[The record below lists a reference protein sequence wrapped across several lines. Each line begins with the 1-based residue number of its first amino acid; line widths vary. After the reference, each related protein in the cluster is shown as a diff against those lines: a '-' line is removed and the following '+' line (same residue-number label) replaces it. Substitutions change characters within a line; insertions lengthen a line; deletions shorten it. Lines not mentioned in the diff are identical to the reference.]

1 MRADRLVATLLLLQ
15 MRGTVTAREVAAE
28 LEVSERTAR
37 RDLDALGAAGIPVYS
52 QQGRGGGWRLLGG
65 ATTDLTGLRTPEAR
79 ALMTMAAATGQA
91 SPEFSSAMRK
101 LMRALPEPI
110 RRDAEQVLDSIVAD
124 PTSWGNPDS
133 VLVESRRDEWIEPL
147 QAAVSGQRQVELTYD
162 TPRKG
167 VSQRRIEP
175 LGLVVKQG
183 VWYVLAMTAQG
194 QRSFRIDRIVDAVV
208 TDTVF
213 ERPSDFDLE
222 AAWRRITT
230 GYVERSSRVTTRASA
245 TEFAIPV
252 LRALGVETLVH
263 GARDDGRLDVTLGA
277 WSADVLASQIAGVI
291 AFVELVEPPE
301 QVIDRLGA
309 IGEALVARFGDA
321 RCSEGTPTVQ
331 WTDGS
336 ERPTA

>member
-28 LEVSERTAR
+28 LEISERTAR

-101 LMRALPEPI
+101 LMQALPEPI

-133 VLVESRRDEWIEPL
+133 ALVEPRRDEWIEPL
-147 QAAVSGQRQVELTYD
+147 QAAVSGRRQVELTYD

-167 VSQRRIEP
+167 VSQRLIEP

-183 VWYVLAMTAQG
+183 VWYVLAATAHG
-194 QRSFRIDRIVDAVV
+194 QRSFRIDRIVDVV
-208 TDTVF
+208 LTDAVF
-213 ERPSDFDLE
+213 ERPNDFDLE
-222 AAWRRITT
+222 AAWRQITT
-230 GYVERSSRVTTRASA
+230 GYVERSTRVTTRAIA
-245 TEFAIPV
+245 TEAAIPV
-252 LRALGVETLVH
+252 LRALGVETLVRR
-263 GARDDGRLDVTLGA
+263 GLDDGRFDVTLGA
-277 WSADVLASQIAGVI
+277 WNADVLAAQIAGVI
-291 AFVELVEPPE
+291 SFLELVEPPE
-301 QVIDRLGA
+301 TVTERLAA
-309 IGEALVARFGDA
+309 IGAELVARFGDV
-321 RCSEGTPTVQ
+321 R
-331 WTDGS
+331 
-336 ERPTA
+336 

>member
-28 LEVSERTAR
+28 LEISERTAR

-101 LMRALPEPI
+101 LMQALPEPI

-124 PTSWGNPDS
+124 PTSWGNPDPAP
-133 VLVESRRDEWIEPL
+133 VEPRRDEW
-147 QAAVSGQRQVELTYD
+147 
-162 TPRKG
+162 
-167 VSQRRIEP
+167 IEP

-183 VWYVLAMTAQG
+183 VWYVLAVTAQG
-194 QRSFRIDRIVDAVV
+194 QRSFRIDRIVDVV
-208 TDTVF
+208 MTDVVF
-213 ERPSDFDLE
+213 ERPNDFDLE
-222 AAWRRITT
+222 AAWRQVTT
-230 GYVERSSRVTTRASA
+230 GYVERSTRVTTRAIS
-245 TEFAIPV
+245 TESAIPA

-263 GARDDGRLDVTLGA
+263 RGLDDGRFDVTLGA
-277 WSADVLASQIAGVI
+277 WNADILAAQIAGVI
-291 AFVELVEPPE
+291 QFLELVEPPE
-301 QVIDRLGA
+301 PVTERLAA
-309 IGEALVARFGDA
+309 IGAELVARFGDV
-321 RCSEGTPTVQ
+321 R
-331 WTDGS
+331 
-336 ERPTA
+336 